1 MRDCAL
7 HNFRVLKLSIKDE
20 LNKLQL
26 LDTEKNALLKRRPS
40 NYVIRAG
47 GSILHDFYTGIEKI
61 FESIAKEVDNR
72 FPMGEEW
79 HSELLHQMTLD
90 IPGLRPQVITAN
102 TEKKLRE
109 YLGFRH
115 LFRKR
120 YGFEL
125 DWEKLKKLLLGI
137 PQIRS
142 NLEKEI
148 GRFFQALNSLI
159 HASRQL

>member
-1 MRDCAL
+1 
-7 HNFRVLKLSIKDE
+7 
-20 LNKLQL
+20 L
-26 LDTEKNALLKRRPS
+26 LEKEKNGLFKRKPS
-40 NYVIRAG
+40 NYVLRAG

-61 FESIAKEVDNR
+61 FENIAKEIDQRV
-72 FPMGEEW
+72 PMGEEW

-90 IPGLRPQVITAN
+90 IPGLRPPVITAH

-125 DWEKLKKLLLGI
+125 DWEKMKRLLVKI
-137 PQIRS
+137 PQVLS
-142 NLEKEI
+142 NLEKEVEV
-148 GRFFQALNSLI
+148 FFKTLDSLI
-159 HASRQL
+159 KA

>member
-1 MRDCAL
+1 M
-7 HNFRVLKLSIKDE
+7 HKFKVLKLSIKDE
-20 LNKLQL
+20 IKKLEQL
-26 LDTEKNALLKRRPS
+26 DKEKNALLKRRPS
-40 NYVIRAG
+40 NYVVRAG

-61 FESIAKEVDNR
+61 FASIAKEVDNR
-72 FPMGEEW
+72 LPMGEEW

-109 YLGFRH
+109 HLGFRH

-125 DWEKLKKLLLGI
+125 DWQKLKKLLLGM

-142 NLEKEI
+142 NLENEI
-148 GRFFQALNSLI
+148 DRFFEALNSLFQ
-159 HASRQL
+159 REK

>member
-1 MRDCAL
+1 M
-7 HNFRVLKLSIKDE
+7 HNFKVLKLSTEDE
-20 LNKLQL
+20 INKLEL
-26 LDTEKNALLKRRPS
+26 LDKEKNALLKRRPS
-40 NYVIRAG
+40 NYVVRAG

-72 FPMGEEW
+72 LPMGEEW

-90 IPGLRPQVITAN
+90 IPGLRPQVITAK

-125 DWEKLKKLLLGI
+125 DWQKLKKLLLGMS
-137 PQIRS
+137 QIRS
-142 NLEKEI
+142 NLENEI
-148 GRFFQALNSLI
+148 GKFFEALNSLFQ
-159 HASRQL
+159 REKY

>member
-1 MRDCAL
+1 M
-7 HNFRVLKLSIKDE
+7 DE
-20 LNKLQL
+20 INKLEL
-26 LDTEKNALLKRRPS
+26 LDQEKNALLKRRPS
-40 NYVIRAG
+40 NYVVRAG

-61 FESIAKEVDNR
+61 FESIAKEVDHR

-90 IPGLRPQVITAN
+90 IPGLRPRVITAN

-125 DWEKLKKLLLGI
+125 EWQKLKKLLMGM

-142 NLEKEI
+142 NLENEI
-148 GRFFQALNSLI
+148 GKFFEALSSLFQ
-159 HASRQL
+159 REN

>member
-1 MRDCAL
+1 MNNL
-7 HNFRVLKLSIKDE
+7 KVFRLSIQDEITKLKLLDKEKDG
-20 LNKLQL
+20 
-26 LDTEKNALLKRRPS
+26 LLKRKPS
-40 NYVIRAG
+40 NYLLRAG

-61 FESIAKEVDNR
+61 FENVAKEIDQRV
-72 FPMGEEW
+72 PMGEEW

-90 IPGLRPQVITAN
+90 IPGLRPPVITAH

-125 DWEKLKKLLLGI
+125 DWEKMKRLLSKMPDVL
-137 PQIRS
+137 S
-142 NLEKEI
+142 VLENEI
-148 GRFFQALNSLI
+148 KISFDSLI
-159 HASRQL
+159 KSQK

>member
-1 MRDCAL
+1 M
-7 HNFRVLKLSIKDE
+7 HNFKVLKLSTKDE
-20 LNKLQL
+20 INKLEL
-26 LDTEKNALLKRRPS
+26 RDKEKNALLKRRPS
-40 NYVIRAG
+40 NYVVRAG
-47 GSILHDFYTGIEKI
+47 GSILHDFYTGIEKL

-72 FPMGEEW
+72 LPLREEW

-90 IPGLRPQVITAN
+90 IPGLRPQVITAK

-125 DWEKLKKLLLGI
+125 DWQKLKKLLLGMS
-137 PQIRS
+137 QIRP
-142 NLEKEI
+142 NLENEI
-148 GRFFQALNSLI
+148 GKFFEALNSLFQ
-159 HASRQL
+159 REKY

>member
-1 MRDCAL
+1 M
-7 HNFRVLKLSIKDE
+7 HNFKVLKLSIKDE
-20 LNKLQL
+20 IKKLEL
-26 LDTEKNALLKRRPS
+26 LDKEKNSLLKRRPS
-40 NYVIRAG
+40 NYVVRAG

-61 FESIAKEVDNR
+61 FESIAKEVDR
-72 FPMGEEW
+72 RLPLGEEW

-90 IPGLRPQVITAN
+90 LPGLRPPVITAHA
-102 TEKKLRE
+102 EKKLRE

-125 DWEKLKKLLLGI
+125 DWQKLKKLLLGM

-142 NLEKEI
+142 NLETEI
-148 GRFFQALNSLI
+148 GKFFDTLNSLL
-159 HASRQL
+159 QGEK

>member
-1 MRDCAL
+1 MNNL
-7 HNFRVLKLSIKDE
+7 KVFRLSIQDEITKLKLLDKEKDG
-20 LNKLQL
+20 
-26 LDTEKNALLKRRPS
+26 LLKRKPS
-40 NYVIRAG
+40 NYLLRAG

-61 FESIAKEVDNR
+61 FENVAKEIDQRV
-72 FPMGEEW
+72 PMGEEW

-90 IPGLRPQVITAN
+90 IPGLRPPVITAH

-125 DWEKLKKLLLGI
+125 DWEKMKRLLSKMPDVL
-137 PQIRS
+137 S
-142 NLEKEI
+142 VLENEI
-148 GRFFQALNSLI
+148 KISFDSLI
-159 HASRQL
+159 KSPK

>member
-1 MRDCAL
+1 MD
-7 HNFRVLKLSIKDE
+7 K
-20 LNKLQL
+20 
-26 LDTEKNALLKRRPS
+26 EKNGLLKRRPS
-40 NYVIRAG
+40 NYVVRAG

-72 FPMGEEW
+72 LPMGEEW
-79 HSELLHQMTLD
+79 PSELLHQMTLD
-90 IPGLRPQVITAN
+90 IPGLRPRVITAH

-109 YLGFRH
+109 YLSFCH

-125 DWEKLKKLLLGI
+125 DWQKLKELLLTI

-142 NLEKEI
+142 SLENEMGKFFEVLSPLFQKEK
-148 GRFFQALNSLI
+148 
-159 HASRQL
+159 

>member
-1 MRDCAL
+1 L
-7 HNFRVLKLSIKDE
+7 NNLKILQLSIKDE
-20 LNKLQL
+20 LEKLRL
-26 LDTEKNALLKRRPS
+26 LNNEKDGLLKKRPS
-40 NYVIRAG
+40 NYILRAG

-61 FESIAKEVDNR
+61 LESIAKEVDGR
-72 FPMGEEW
+72 IPMGEEW

-90 IPGLRPQVITAN
+90 IPGLRPPVISSN

-125 DWEKLKKLLLGI
+125 DWEKMKRLLLKI
-137 PQIRS
+137 PQVLS
-142 NLEKEI
+142 QLEKEI
-148 GRFFQALNSLI
+148 EIFFKTIYHPSKRLK
-159 HASRQL
+159 

>member
-1 MRDCAL
+1 L
-7 HNFRVLKLSIKDE
+7 HNFKVLNLSIKDE
-20 LNKLQL
+20 IKKLEL
-26 LDTEKNALLKRRPS
+26 LDREKNSLLKRRSS
-40 NYVIRAG
+40 NYVVRAG

-61 FESIAKEVDNR
+61 FESIAKEVDR
-72 FPMGEEW
+72 RLPLGEEW

-90 IPGLRPQVITAN
+90 IPGLRPPVITAQA
-102 TEKKLRE
+102 EKKLRE

-125 DWEKLKKLLLGI
+125 DWQKLKKLLLGM

-142 NLEKEI
+142 NLESEI
-148 GRFFQALNSLI
+148 GKFFDTLNSLL
-159 HASRQL
+159 QGEK

>member
-1 MRDCAL
+1 LDNL
-7 HNFRVLKLSIKDE
+7 KVLKHSIKDE
-20 LNKLQL
+20 INKLGL
-26 LDTEKNALLKRRPS
+26 LDKEKNALLKRRPS
-40 NYVIRAG
+40 NYVVRAG

-72 FPMGEEW
+72 LPMGEEW
-79 HSELLHQMTLD
+79 HIELLHQMTLD
-90 IPGLRPQVITAN
+90 IPGLRPQVITAK

-125 DWEKLKKLLLGI
+125 DWQKLKKLLLGI

-142 NLEKEI
+142 NLDNEI
-148 GRFFQALNSLI
+148 GKFFEALNSLNLRK
-159 HASRQL
+159 S

>member
-1 MRDCAL
+1 M
-7 HNFRVLKLSIKDE
+7 
-20 LNKLQL
+20 
-26 LDTEKNALLKRRPS
+26 LDKEKNALLKRQPS
-40 NYVIRAG
+40 NTVLRAG

-61 FESIAKEVDNR
+61 FESIAKEVDKR
-72 FPMGEEW
+72 LPVGEDW

-90 IPGLRPQVITAN
+90 IPGLRPQVITASM
-102 TEKKLRE
+102 EKKLRE

-125 DWEKLKKLLLGI
+125 DWQKLKKLLLAM

-142 NLEKEI
+142 SLDNEI
-148 GRFFQALNSLI
+148 GKFFEALNSLFQ
-159 HASRQL
+159 SKK

>member
-1 MRDCAL
+1 L
-7 HNFRVLKLSIKDE
+7 HNFKVLKLSTKDE
-20 LNKLQL
+20 INKLEL
-26 LDTEKNALLKRRPS
+26 RDKEKNALLKRRPS
-40 NYVIRAG
+40 NYVVRAG

-72 FPMGEEW
+72 LPMGEEW

-90 IPGLRPQVITAN
+90 IPGLRPQVITAK

-125 DWEKLKKLLLGI
+125 DWQKLKKLLLGMS
-137 PQIRS
+137 QIRP
-142 NLEKEI
+142 NLENEI
-148 GRFFQALNSLI
+148 GKFFEALNSLFQ
-159 HASRQL
+159 REKY

>member
-1 MRDCAL
+1 M
-7 HNFRVLKLSIKDE
+7 HNFKVLKLSTKDE
-20 LNKLQL
+20 INKLEL
-26 LDTEKNALLKRRPS
+26 RDKEKNALLKRRPS
-40 NYVIRAG
+40 NYVVRAG
-47 GSILHDFYTGIEKI
+47 GSILHDFYTGIEKL

-72 FPMGEEW
+72 LPMREEW

-90 IPGLRPQVITAN
+90 IPGLRPQVITAK

-115 LFRKR
+115 IFRKR

-125 DWEKLKKLLLGI
+125 DWQKLKKLLLGM

-142 NLEKEI
+142 NLETDI
-148 GRFFQALNSLI
+148 GKFFETLNSLL
-159 HASRQL
+159 RGEKRV

>member
-1 MRDCAL
+1 M
-7 HNFRVLKLSIKDE
+7 HNFKVLKLSTKDE
-20 LNKLQL
+20 INKLEL
-26 LDTEKNALLKRRPS
+26 RDKEKNALLKRRPS
-40 NYVIRAG
+40 NYVVRAG

-72 FPMGEEW
+72 LPMGEEW

-90 IPGLRPQVITAN
+90 IPGLRPQVITAK

-115 LFRKR
+115 LFLKR

-125 DWEKLKKLLLGI
+125 DWQKLKKLLLGMS
-137 PQIRS
+137 QIRP
-142 NLEKEI
+142 NLENEI
-148 GRFFQALNSLI
+148 GKFFEALNSLFQ
-159 HASRQL
+159 REKY

>member
-1 MRDCAL
+1 M
-7 HNFRVLKLSIKDE
+7 HNFEILKLYIKDE
-20 LNKLQL
+20 INKLEL
-26 LDTEKNALLKRRPS
+26 LDKEKNALLKKRPS

-61 FESIAKEVDNR
+61 FESIAKEIDNR
-72 FPMGEEW
+72 LPRGEEW
-79 HSELLHQMTLD
+79 HIELLHQMTLN
-90 IPGLRPQVITAN
+90 IPGLRMQVISAN

-125 DWEKLKKLLLGI
+125 DWQNLKKLLLGMY
-137 PQIRS
+137 QIRT
-142 NLEKEI
+142 NLENEI
-148 GRFFQALNSLI
+148 GKFFEALNSLLQ
-159 HASRQL
+159 REK

>member
-1 MRDCAL
+1 L
-7 HNFRVLKLSIKDE
+7 HNFKVLELSIKDE
-20 LNKLQL
+20 IKKLDL
-26 LDTEKNALLKRRPS
+26 LDKEKNALSKRRPS
-40 NYVIRAG
+40 KFVVRAS

-72 FPMGEEW
+72 LPMGEEW

-90 IPGLRPQVITAN
+90 IPGLRPRVITAN

-125 DWEKLKKLLLGI
+125 DWQKLKKLLLGMR
-137 PQIRS
+137 QSRS
-142 NLEKEI
+142 NLENEI
-148 GRFFQALNSLI
+148 DRFFEALNSLFQ
-159 HASRQL
+159 REK